1 MRSLQRK
8 INVSQKKQE
17 KKINVDNRYRYDIQ
31 KGTFTQQYVQLSVF
45 FIKLNIKHTAL
56 IILTL
61 IMGVVNSTMK
71 DGTLSSDG
79 QNE

>member
-1 MRSLQRK
+1 MISKRDLIFNSMYSL
-8 INVSQKKQE
+8 VFS
-17 KKINVDNRYRYDIQ
+17 
-31 KGTFTQQYVQLSVF
+31 LS
-45 FIKLNIKHTAL
+45 NILYTEL

>member
-1 MRSLQRK
+1 MISKREPLLNNMYS
-8 INVSQKKQE
+8 
-17 KKINVDNRYRYDIQ
+17 
-31 KGTFTQQYVQLSVF
+31 SVF
-45 FIKLNIKHTAL
+45 SSSKRIIKSNIKHTAL

>member
-1 MRSLQRK
+1 MKDENRK
-8 INVSQKKQE
+8 GS
-17 KKINVDNRYRYDIQ
+17 
-31 KGTFTQQYVQLSVF
+31 TTQQYVQQ
-45 FIKLNIKHTAL
+45 HTAL

>member
-45 FIKLNIKHTAL
+45 IIKTDYQIKYKTYSINNTNPYNGSGKLNHERWNFK
-56 IILTL
+56 
-61 IMGVVNSTMK
+61 
-71 DGTLSSDG
+71 
-79 QNE
+79 Q